1 MLYREV
7 IGWRVVA
14 PHPIQGG
21 DTYINPVPPPP
32 FLSPKKPKGQ
42 KKAPIP
48 GGFPFR
54 QTLALS

>member
-7 IGWRVVA
+7 IGWRVDS

-21 DTYINPVPPPP
+21 DTYIQLVPP
-32 FLSPKKPKGQ
+32 Q
-42 KKAPIP
+42 KKTPIP